1 VLVVGMGDTGVLVAV
16 HLGRRVEVT
25 GVAARP
31 ALVSGQEL
39 GTRLADPRRWR
50 RSYLVA
56 LSRFRRLDRARLLH
70 GEVRRLDLS
79 SGEAEVALA
88 GGGTTVVGWD
98 ALVIATG
105 VSNGFWRRHRV
116 EDLDDVERGL
126 DQVAAEIAAAG
137 SIAVVG
143 GGATGVSAA
152 ANLARRHPEKTVHLF
167 FSGEQPLPGY
177 HPRVRDELTA
187 ELQRSGVVLHT
198 GHRAVLPDGF
208 GADRLTKGPVEWSTG
223 QDAVEADVTLWAVG
237 AVRPNTDWLPAD
249 LLDEQ
254 GFVRV
259 DERLAV
265 PGHPRVFAVGD
276 VAASDP
282 HRSSARN
289 WGWRIVCHNVRVA
302 TTGRGRLRRYSAPPH
317 RWGSILG
324 VQPEGMVVHQ
334 PDGRSFRVPRWLADP
349 LLFRGFVEGYL
360 YGGLRRARWRRPNGG
375 DGTGSP
381 GARSEPM

>member
-1 VLVVGMGDTGVLVAV
+1 MSHRRPRVLVVGMGDTGVLVAV
-16 HLGRRVEVT
+16 HLGRRAEVT

-31 ALVSGQEL
+31 ALVSGQEV
-39 GTRLADPRRWR
+39 GTRLADPQRWR
-50 RSYLVA
+50 RSYFVA
-56 LSRFRRLDRARLLH
+56 LSRFRRLDRVRLLH
-70 GEVRRLDLS
+70 GEVRRIDLDRRH
-79 SGEAEVALA
+79 AEVALA
-88 GGGTTVVGWD
+88 VGGTTVVGWD

-105 VSNGFWRRHRV
+105 VCNGFWRRHRV
-116 EDLDDVERGL
+116 EGLDAVERSL
-126 DQVAAEIAAAG
+126 AEVSAEIAAAG

-152 ANLARRHPEKTVHLF
+152 ANLSRRHPAKAVHLF

-187 ELQRSGVVLHT
+187 ELRRAGTVLHP

-208 GADRLTKGPVEWSTG
+208 GADRLTTDPVEWSTG
-223 QDAVEADVTLWAVG
+223 QDAAEADVTLWAVG
-237 AVRPNTDWLPAD
+237 AVLPNTGWLPAD

-259 DERLAV
+259 DEHLAV

-302 TTGRGRLRRYSAPPH
+302 TIGRGRVRRFSAPTH

-360 YGGLRRARWRRPNGG
+360 YGGLRRASRRRP
-375 DGTGSP
+375 TGAGRP
-381 GARSEPM
+381 